1 MPSRP
6 RPISFVRRVVLFA
19 ASIGAAF
26 ALSAGAQPLPSKSPE
41 PATPGAGTGAEA
53 FAQLE
58 WLLPTPTETRLASGA
73 PGPQYW
79 QQQADYQIDVRL
91 DDAKRRIEGKE
102 RITYR
107 NRSPHTLSYLWLQL
121 DQNRFRPDSDS
132 VVTQAAPSTW
142 DEIGYDDLAQRLEMN
157 SFQGGFEI
165 ASVTDD
171 KGTPLRATP
180 VKTMMRIDLPT
191 PLLPG
196 GTFVFRVAFAF
207 NVIDGTKI
215 RARTGY
221 EAFEDGNAIY
231 EIAQFYPR
239 MAAYLD
245 YQGWQ
250 HKQYLGSGEFTLD
263 LGDYDLSIDVPEDHV
278 VAATGL
284 LQNPGEVLSV
294 EERERLARAAKS
306 DKPVY
311 VITPEE
317 AAARERRTYVKAPGR
332 RVWRFHAEDVRDV
345 AFASSR
351 KFIWDAMGVQS
362 GPKRVLAMSFFPN
375 EGDPLWSR
383 YSTEAVAHTIESYSK
398 YTFDFPYPVAISVN
412 GPVGGMEYPMICFN
426 QPRPYEDKTYW
437 GEPSDK
443 EKTWKRSKYGLISV
457 VIHEVGH
464 NYFPMIVNSDERQ
477 WTWMDEGLNTF
488 LQYLAEQSWEKDYP
502 SRRGEP
508 KDIVSYMVSADQVPI
523 MTNSE
528 SVLQFGSNAYG
539 KPATALNILR
549 ESVLGRELFDFAFR
563 EYARRWK
570 FKHPTPADFFRT
582 MEDASG
588 VDLDWFWRGW
598 FYGTGHVDVGVE
610 NVREYVLDS
619 GEPEGAKLRQKAYDD
634 AEPKTLSAE
643 RNAAQPKRIEARPEL
658 SDFYN
663 QLDEYRV
670 TPKDSADYQKLLAS
684 LDASEKSVLASKKRF
699 FTVDFVNR
707 GGLVTPL
714 PLRISYADGSH
725 RDLTLPAEIW
735 RYNAERVTKLFIED
749 QEITGI
755 EIDPRLETAD
765 SNLSNNGWPA
775 RPGKTRFQL
784 FKPDEKPNPMRQGSG
799 ETPKP

>member
-1 MPSRP
+1 MPNRL
-6 RPISFVRRVVLFA
+6 RPIAFFGFV
-19 ASIGAAF
+19 AF
-26 ALSAGAQPLPSKSPE
+26 LSSSLGAQPLPSKPPE
-41 PATPGAGTGAEA
+41 AATPGAGTGAAA

-58 WLLPTPTETRLASGA
+58 WLLPTPSETRLASGA
-73 PGPQYW
+73 PGPAYW
-79 QQQADYQIDVRL
+79 QQRADYKIEVRL

-121 DQNRFRPDSDS
+121 DQNRFRPDSDN
-132 VVTQAAPSTW
+132 VLTQTAPSSFE
-142 DEIGYDDLAQRLEMN
+142 EIGYDEMAQRLEMN
-157 SFQGGFEI
+157 RFEGGFEI
-165 ASVTDD
+165 ASVTDA

-191 PLLPG
+191 PLPPG
-196 GTFVFRVAFAF
+196 GTFAFEVAFAF

-221 EAFEDGNAIY
+221 ELFKDGNAIY

-239 MAAYLD
+239 VAAYLD

-250 HKQYLGSGEFTLD
+250 HKQYLGSGEFTLE
-263 LGDYDLSIDVPEDHV
+263 LGDYDLAIDVPEDHV
-278 VAATGL
+278 VAATGV
-284 LQNPGEVLSV
+284 LQNPGEVLSAA
-294 EERERLARAAKS
+294 ERERLGRAAQS
-306 DKPVY
+306 GKPVY
-311 VITPEE
+311 VATPEE
-317 AAARERRTYVKAPGR
+317 AAARESRTYVKEPGR
-332 RVWRFHAEDVRDV
+332 RVWRFKADNVRDV

-351 KFIWDAMGVQS
+351 KFIWDAMGVTS
-362 GPKRVLAMSFFPN
+362 GPNRVLAMSFFPN
-375 EGDPLWSR
+375 EGDPLWSQ

-398 YTFDFPYPVAISVN
+398 YTFDYPYPVAISVN

-437 GEPSDK
+437 GEPSEKD
-443 EKTWKRSKYGLISV
+443 KTWKRSKYGLISV

-508 KDIVSYMVSADQVPI
+508 KDIVSYMVSADQTPI

-528 SVLQFGSNAYG
+528 SVLQFGSNAYA
-539 KPATALNILR
+539 KPATALNVLR
-549 ESVLGRELFDFAFR
+549 ESILGRDLFDFAFR

-598 FYGTGHVDVGVE
+598 FYGTGHVDVAVDR
-610 NVREYVLDS
+610 VSEYVLDAR
-619 GEPEGAKLRQKAYDD
+619 EPDAAMKSQKAYDD
-634 AEPKTLSAE
+634 AQPRTLSEE
-643 RNAAQPKRIEARPEL
+643 RNAAAPKRLDAKPEL
-658 SDFYN
+658 ADFYN
-663 QLDEYRV
+663 RLDEYSV
-670 TPKDSADYQKLLAS
+670 TPEDYAAYKKLLDS
-684 LDASEKSVLASKKRF
+684 LEPAELETLAAGKRF
-699 FTVDFVNR
+699 FTVDFVNK

-725 RDLTLPAEIW
+725 RDLVIPAEIW
-735 RYNAERVTKLFIED
+735 RYNAERVTKLFIEEK
-749 QEITGI
+749 EITGI

-765 SNLSNNGWPA
+765 SDVSNNGWPA

-784 FKPDEKPNPMRQGSG
+784 YKPDEKANPLRKEADTKS
-799 ETPKP
+799 KP

>member
-1 MPSRP
+1 MLSRL
-6 RPISFVRRVVLFA
+6 RSIVLFGFV
-19 ASIGAAF
+19 ASLAS
-26 ALSAGAQPLPSKSPE
+26 ALGAQPLPVKPPE
-41 PATPGAGTGAEA
+41 AGTPGAGSGAAA

-73 PGPQYW
+73 PGPLYW
-79 QQQADYQIDVRL
+79 QQRADYKIEVRL

-102 RITYR
+102 RISYQ
-107 NRSPHTLSYLWLQL
+107 NRSPHTLTYLWLQL
-121 DQNRFRPDSDS
+121 DQNRFRPDSDN
-132 VVTQAAPSTW
+132 VLTQSAPASF
-142 DEIGYDDLAQRLEMN
+142 DELGYDDLAQRIEM
-157 SFQGGFEI
+157 SQFEGGFEI
-165 ASVTDD
+165 GGVTDA
-171 KGTPLRATP
+171 KGAPLKATQ
-180 VKTMMRIDLPT
+180 VKTMMRVDLPA
-191 PLLPG
+191 PLPPG
-196 GTFVFRVAFAF
+196 GVFIFHVTFAF

-221 EAFEDGNAIY
+221 ELFKDGNAIY

-250 HKQYLGSGEFTLD
+250 HKQFLGSGEFTLE

-278 VAATGL
+278 VAATGV
-284 LQNPGEVLSV
+284 LQNQTEVLSAA
-294 EERERLARAAKS
+294 ERERLGRAGKS
-306 DKPVY
+306 DLPVY

-317 AAARERRTYVKAPGR
+317 AASREKRTYIKEPGR
-332 RVWRFHAEDVRDV
+332 RVWRFKADNVRDV

-362 GPKRVLAMSFFPN
+362 GPNRVLAMSFFPN
-375 EGDPLWSR
+375 EGDPLWSQ
-383 YSTEAVAHTIESYSK
+383 YSTEAVAHTIETYSK
-398 YTFDFPYPVAISVN
+398 FTFDFPYPVAISVN

-437 GEPSDK
+437 GDPSDK
-443 EKTWKRSKYGLISV
+443 GKTWKRSKYGLISV

-508 KDIVSYMVSADQVPI
+508 KDIVSYMVSADQTPI

-528 SVLQFGSNAYG
+528 SVLQFGNNAYG

-549 ESVLGRELFDFAFR
+549 ESILGRELFDFAFR
-563 EYARRWK
+563 QYAQRWK

-598 FYGTGHVDVGVE
+598 FYGTGHVDVGIERVS
-610 NVREYVLDS
+610 EYVLDAQ
-619 GEPEGAKLRQKAYDD
+619 EPDGAKKRQKEYDD
-634 AEPKTLSAE
+634 AEPQTLSAE
-643 RNAAQPKRIEARPEL
+643 RNAPLPKRIEARPEL
-658 SDFYN
+658 ADFYN
-663 QLDEYRV
+663 RLDEYRV
-670 TPKDSADYQKLLAS
+670 TPEDYADYKKLLAS
-684 LDASEKSVLASKKRF
+684 LEPAELEVLASNKRF
-699 FTVDFVNR
+699 FAVDFVNR

-725 RDLTLPAEIW
+725 RDLVIPAEIW
-735 RYNAERVTKLFIED
+735 RYNAQRVTKLFIEEK
-749 QEITGI
+749 EITGI
-755 EIDPRLETAD
+755 EIDPKLETAD
-765 SNLSNNGWPA
+765 SDVSNNGWPA

-784 FKPDEKPNPMRQGSG
+784 YKPDEKPNPIRKDK
-799 ETPKP
+799 EPKDPKDGKDGQKP